1 MNFEETISRY
11 ILTDVM
17 VDSVIITE
25 ELFAERNLDEARQI
39 NPIIPGTRYTYRID
53 IPFGEQR
60 PGNQK
65 HIHVLAKNGDELFA
79 MNVDGTAHDGY
90 HKVQIPQD
98 VRTFLFDKGFTL
110 PPNNIIEFYT
120 STQNT
125 SRLLIMENETQS
137 SPWSKLVPKVCNIIC
152 ESTKFQIIESNLPI
166 AEVKMYLISDF
177 THFFKINVPCQKID
191 TLKDILI
198 NTFKKYTHFI
208 NDIIQKNEDSNAK
221 HQLFIAWECI
231 SGFQYEVEEVF

>member
-1 MNFEETISRY
+1 MI
-11 ILTDVM
+11 

-25 ELFAERNLDEARQI
+25 ELYAERNLDEAKQI
-39 NPIIPGTRYTYRID
+39 NPIIPGTKYTYRID

-65 HIHVLAKNGDELFA
+65 HIHVLAKNGNELFA

-98 VRTFLFDKGFTL
+98 VRTFLFDKGFSL

-125 SRLLIMENETQS
+125 SKSLIMENEVLS
-137 SPWSKLVPKVCNIIC
+137 SPWSKLVPKVCKIIN

-166 AEVKMYLISDF
+166 AEVKMYFISDF
-177 THFFKINVPCQKID
+177 THFFKINVPCQNID
-191 TLKDILI
+191 TLKEILI
-198 NTFKKYTHFI
+198 ITFEKYTHFI
-208 NDIIQKNEDSNAK
+208 NNIIQKNEDSNAK
-221 HQLFIAWECI
+221 HQLFIAWECLSEYQFEI
-231 SGFQYEVEEVF
+231 KEVL